1 MHYQSQ
7 YSGVTVN
14 VRITKNENGEYIL
27 ENGYSH
33 RSMVDFTDIQMME
46 QGYKPIALREL
57 KRLAKENKIIG
68 IEVNGE
74 IIPNCIQLY
83 EIANRYPDNSII
95 KKLLHEGE
103 YHNEDNTLYIK
114 LIRPIIPKEFL
125 TE

>member
-1 MHYQSQ
+1 M
-7 YSGVTVN
+7 TKN
-14 VRITKNENGEYIL
+14 VRIIKNENGEYIL
-27 ENGYSH
+27 EDGYSH
-33 RSMVDFTDIQMME
+33 RSMVDFRDIQMKE
-46 QGYKPIALREL
+46 QGYKSISLSEL
-57 KRLAKENKIIG
+57 KELAKENKIIG

-74 IIPNCIQLY
+74 IISNCIQLSD
-83 EIANRYPDNSII
+83 IANKYRNNTII

>member
-14 VRITKNENGEYIL
+14 VKIIKNENGEYIL

-33 RSMVDFTDIQMME
+33 RTMIDSTDIEMMK
-46 QGYKPIALREL
+46 QGYVSTSLMYIKSLV
-57 KRLAKENKIIG
+57 KEKKIMG

-74 IIPNCIQLY
+74 IIPNCIELCKIAELY
-83 EIANRYPDNSII
+83 PNNTII
-95 KKLLHEGE
+95 KKLLHDGE

-125 TE
+125 K